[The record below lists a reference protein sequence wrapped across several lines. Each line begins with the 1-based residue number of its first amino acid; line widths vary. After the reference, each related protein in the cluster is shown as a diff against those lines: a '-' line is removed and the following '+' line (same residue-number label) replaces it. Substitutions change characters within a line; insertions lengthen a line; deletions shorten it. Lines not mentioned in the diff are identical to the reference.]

1 MTLYDYLI
9 VVLPALILARSFVML
24 STDGKQQNFYYYF
37 DHIILWYAT
46 MISENSK

>member
-24 STDGKQQNFYYYF
+24 STMTENNKIST
-37 DHIILWYAT
+37 IILIT
-46 MISENSK
+46 